1 MAEKKE
7 PDFKSLGVP
16 GLSIW
21 SGILREE
28 WLSELQGK
36 KGRKVWR
43 EMRDNDSTVGSILFA
58 ISHILRGAQWS
69 VEPGGD
75 SRADR
80 EAADF
85 LEQCMYD
92 METPWTEFISEVQSF
107 LVYGFAVFEILWKV
121 REGPDAPPSGRSK
134 YSDKRI
140 GWRDFSI
147 RAQETIDRW
156 DMDSSGHLKGLWQVA
171 PPDYKQRYIPAD
183 KFLLFRTEAHKGNPE
198 GRALDPETPIPTPD
212 GWKKLDDIQ
221 PGDKVFDENGRI
233 CYVVA
238 REDWENRPCYKLVFN
253 DGTSIIADVNHLWA
267 TQKLWERSKGL
278 PPRLRTTEEIVR
290 TLKNSNG
297 VSNHSIPWPGTLDYP
312 KQFLLLHPYFL
323 GLWLADGSS
332 RCAQI
337 ACHADD
343 LEEQMTLL
351 QECGYAVKARVN
363 GRAEGKGR
371 EIMVQGDERWA
382 RNCPQALLGVLG
394 LLENKHIPEAYLRS
408 SVEDRKELLAGL
420 MDGDG
425 YVDKWGRCEFVN
437 RNENLARGVA
447 ELVRSL
453 GVSAYV
459 STYVNDHGN
468 KTWKV
473 KFTPPWSPFKLSRKV
488 KRTINER
495 ARQNYYI
502 VDAEKV
508 PNRRTVCIQVSS
520 PSGMFLAGESMIPTH
535 NSILRNCYLSWYFKK
550 NLQILE
556 GIGAERDL
564 AGLPVL
570 YVPYD
575 YLTDPDKEKDRAWL
589 QDLVENIR
597 QDEEAGLL
605 LPMDPYAEGG
615 PRELMRLEL
624 ISSAGSKQFET
635 SEIIQRYDHAIAQTV
650 LADFVLLGL
659 ESKGS
664 YALAREKRTVF
675 ETALI
680 AWLDS
685 IADTINAKA
694 VRQLFEFNDFGIDNP
709 PKLVARLPRVPDL
722 DEVTKLI
729 DALSRAGAE
738 LFPDEDLENALRTQV
753 GLPAKKREA

>member
-7 PDFKSLGVP
+7 PDFKTLGVP

-21 SGILREE
+21 SGVLREE

-85 LEQCMYD
+85 LEQCMHD

-107 LVYGFAVFEILWKV
+107 LVYGFSVFEILWKV

-140 GWRDFSI
+140 AWRDFSI
-147 RAQETIDRW
+147 RAQETIVRW
-156 DMDSSGHLKGLWQVA
+156 DMDSSGNLKGLWQVA
-171 PPDYKQRYIPAD
+171 PPDYRERYIPAE
-183 KFLLFRTEAHKGNPE
+183 KFILFRTEAHKGNPE
-198 GRALDPETPIPTPD
+198 GR
-212 GWKKLDDIQ
+212 
-221 PGDKVFDENGRI
+221 
-233 CYVVA
+233 
-238 REDWENRPCYKLVFN
+238 
-253 DGTSIIADVNHLWA
+253 
-267 TQKLWERSKGL
+267 
-278 PPRLRTTEEIVR
+278 
-290 TLKNSNG
+290 
-297 VSNHSIPWPGTLDYP
+297 
-312 KQFLLLHPYFL
+312 
-323 GLWLADGSS
+323 
-332 RCAQI
+332 
-337 ACHADD
+337 
-343 LEEQMTLL
+343 
-351 QECGYAVKARVN
+351 
-363 GRAEGKGR
+363 
-371 EIMVQGDERWA
+371 
-382 RNCPQALLGVLG
+382 
-394 LLENKHIPEAYLRS
+394 
-408 SVEDRKELLAGL
+408 
-420 MDGDG
+420 
-425 YVDKWGRCEFVN
+425 
-437 RNENLARGVA
+437 
-447 ELVRSL
+447 
-453 GVSAYV
+453 
-459 STYVNDHGN
+459 
-468 KTWKV
+468 
-473 KFTPPWSPFKLSRKV
+473 
-488 KRTINER
+488 
-495 ARQNYYI
+495 
-502 VDAEKV
+502 
-508 PNRRTVCIQVSS
+508 
-520 PSGMFLAGESMIPTH
+520 
-535 NSILRNCYLSWYFKK
+535 SILRNCYLSWYFKK

-589 QDLVENIR
+589 QSLVENIR

-624 ISSAGSKQFET
+624 ISSAGSKQFDT

-729 DALSRAGAE
+729 DALARAGAE
-738 LFPDEDLENALRTQV
+738 LFPDEDLENALRAQV
-753 GLPAKKREA
+753 GLPVKKTEA

>member
-171 PPDYKQRYIPAD
+171 PPDYKERYIPAD
-183 KFLLFRTEAHKGNPE
+183 KFLLFRTEAHKGSPE
-198 GRALDPETPIPTPD
+198 GR
-212 GWKKLDDIQ
+212 
-221 PGDKVFDENGRI
+221 
-233 CYVVA
+233 
-238 REDWENRPCYKLVFN
+238 
-253 DGTSIIADVNHLWA
+253 
-267 TQKLWERSKGL
+267 
-278 PPRLRTTEEIVR
+278 
-290 TLKNSNG
+290 
-297 VSNHSIPWPGTLDYP
+297 
-312 KQFLLLHPYFL
+312 
-323 GLWLADGSS
+323 
-332 RCAQI
+332 
-337 ACHADD
+337 
-343 LEEQMTLL
+343 
-351 QECGYAVKARVN
+351 
-363 GRAEGKGR
+363 
-371 EIMVQGDERWA
+371 
-382 RNCPQALLGVLG
+382 
-394 LLENKHIPEAYLRS
+394 
-408 SVEDRKELLAGL
+408 SV
-420 MDGDG
+420 
-425 YVDKWGRCEFVN
+425 
-437 RNENLARGVA
+437 
-447 ELVRSL
+447 
-453 GVSAYV
+453 
-459 STYVNDHGN
+459 
-468 KTWKV
+468 
-473 KFTPPWSPFKLSRKV
+473 
-488 KRTINER
+488 
-495 ARQNYYI
+495 
-502 VDAEKV
+502 
-508 PNRRTVCIQVSS
+508 
-520 PSGMFLAGESMIPTH
+520 
-535 NSILRNCYLSWYFKK
+535 LRNAYLSWYFKK

-589 QDLVENIR
+589 QSLVENIR
-597 QDEEAGLL
+597 QDEEAGLPPGANL
-605 LPMDPYAEGG
+605 LGG
-615 PRELMRLEL
+615 E
-624 ISSAGSKQFET
+624 
-635 SEIIQRYDHAIAQTV
+635 QTV
-650 LADFVLLGL
+650 
-659 ESKGS
+659 
-664 YALAREKRTVF
+664 R
-675 ETALI
+675 
-680 AWLDS
+680 
-685 IADTINAKA
+685 N
-694 VRQLFEFNDFGIDNP
+694 FGDH
-709 PKLVARLPRVPDL
+709 PK
-722 DEVTKLI
+722 I
-729 DALSRAGAE
+729 
-738 LFPDEDLENALRTQV
+738 
-753 GLPAKKREA
+753 